1 MMQDQNLK
9 ERFVKKIRDNYENF
23 LRDWLTQ
30 DAEELVSDAEE
41 IAAVKTLYNILPD
54 IASSD
59 DMGYLLRFE
68 NPLEVVRDGWLAF
81 NNTDLSDELIHV
93 LWFISKNPSIWE
105 DYKMAEDSDLRE
117 GQNVILC

>member
-1 MMQDQNLK
+1 MQDQNLK

-41 IAAVKTLYNILPD
+41 IAATKILYNILPD
-54 IASSD
+54 ITSSD
-59 DMGYLLRFE
+59 DMEYLLQFE

-81 NNTDLSDELIHV
+81 NSTDLSDDLNHV
-93 LWFISKNPSIWE
+93 LWFVSKNPSIWE
-105 DYKMAEDSDLRE
+105 DYKMDEESDLCE
-117 GQNVILC
+117 GQNVTLY